1 MKKRICAA
9 LLAALGLLGALS
21 GCGAAESQTDAA
33 DAALH
38 ATVGTWKTAQ
48 TLTPYFYED
57 FVPEGARSRSCRS
70 PTPATRKPPCSRA
83 ALT

>member
-9 LLAALGLLGALS
+9 LLAAVSLLGALS

-38 ATVGTWKTAQ
+38 ATVGTWTNGRISW
-48 TLTPYFYED
+48 F
-57 FVPEGARSRSCRS
+57 R
-70 PTPATRKPPCSRA
+70 
-83 ALT
+83 

>member
-9 LLAALGLLGALS
+9 LLAAVSLLGALS
-21 GCGAAESQTDAA
+21 GCGAAESQI

-48 TLTPYFYED
+48 TLTP
-57 FVPEGARSRSCRS
+57 
-70 PTPATRKPPCSRA
+70 
-83 ALT
+83 